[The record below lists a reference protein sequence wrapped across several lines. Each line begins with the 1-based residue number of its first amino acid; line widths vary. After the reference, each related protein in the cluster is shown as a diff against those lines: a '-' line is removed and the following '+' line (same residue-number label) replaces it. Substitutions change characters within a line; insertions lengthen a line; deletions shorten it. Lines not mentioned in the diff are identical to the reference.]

1 MRTFFLNMLLLVLLL
16 SACGKSPSPTVD
28 YAARA
33 AEQYLTALVEK
44 DAERLSTL
52 SCAAWETDALME
64 LDSFQAVQTRLE
76 GLQCRTTGTEGEISI
91 VQCQGK
97 IIATYGNEEQT
108 LDLSLRAYQVIQQ
121 GSDYLICG
129 YR

>member
-1 MRTFFLNMLLLVLLL
+1 MRTILLAVFPFAFLL
-16 SACGKSPSPTVD
+16 SACGQSSSAADP
-28 YAARA
+28 AARA
-33 AEQYLTALVEK
+33 VEQYVTALVEK
-44 DAERLSTL
+44 NAERLSAL
-52 SCAAWETDALME
+52 SCADWEGSALME

-76 GLQCRTTGTEGEISI
+76 GLQCQTVSTEGTTSL

-97 IIATYGNEEQT
+97 IIATYGNEEQS

-121 GSDYLICG
+121 GSDHLVCG

>member
-1 MRTFFLNMLLLVLLL
+1 MRTIFLSLFLFAFLL
-16 SACGKSPSPTVD
+16 SACVKSPSSADP
-28 YAARA
+28 AARA
-33 AEQYLTALVEK
+33 VEQYITALVEK
-44 DAERLSTL
+44 NAERLSAL
-52 SCAAWETDALME
+52 SCADWEASALME
-64 LDSFQAVQTRLE
+64 LDSFQAVQTRVEELHC
-76 GLQCRTTGTEGEISI
+76 QAVSTEGTTSV

-97 IIATYGNEEQT
+97 LIATYGNEEQS